1 MRSTGQTIRMI
12 SKNIEISNSQST
24 PIKKHTHTAEYG
36 LNLNAFDPSKSSP
49 PNEFMLKLHTRMNFY
64 NNHPDKK
71 LDILV
76 NE

>member
-12 SKNIEISNSQST
+12 SKNIEISKG
-24 PIKKHTHTAEYG
+24 PILIKKQTPASEYG

-64 NNHPDKK
+64 NDYPDKK
-71 LDILV
+71 VDILI